1 MQVVLEKR
9 PLNECSVVAVV
20 VVVMVVVVVVI
31 VVVVVVK
38 KIPVAPVT
46 ERSLS
51 MSMDSWWGT
60 KSYVFSRCQCQELL
74 YSKMWQLRFIVLWTL
89 LLVPLEKISSLPGV
103 CKESD

>member
-9 PLNECSVVAVV
+9 PLNECSVVAVVV

-60 KSYVFSRCQCQELL
+60 KAMYSADINVRSYCIPKCGG
-74 YSKMWQLRFIVLWTL
+74 Y
-89 LLVPLEKISSLPGV
+89 IS
-103 CKESD
+103 

>member
-31 VVVVVVK
+31 VVVVVVVVK

-51 MSMDSWWGT
+51 MRMDSWWGT
-60 KSYVFSRCQCQELL
+60 KSYVFSRYQCQELL
-74 YSKMWQLRFIVLWTL
+74 YSKMWQLRFIVLWTF
-89 LLVPLEKISSLPGV
+89 VISAT
-103 CKESD
+103 